1 MSAYFRDAHKC
12 ASACLSVFL
21 QADWQCQAASPV
33 CCEFCLRPDALDHVC
48 FPAGLCRH
56 LIAVSTREVF
66 PGLIK
71 LSYASTAAISW
82 TQKPMP
88 DAAIVA
94 ISGLQ
99 FDGIIEALP
108 FVGVVI
114 TEVIAQETP
123 VKTRNRL
130 QSSRPEFSR

>member
-1 MSAYFRDAHKC
+1 MPISAPVHAFRFSFRRIGNARLPAQFAANFVC
-12 ASACLSVFL
+12 APMPSITFAFPLACV
-21 QADWQCQAASPV
+21 
-33 CCEFCLRPDALDHVC
+33 
-48 FPAGLCRH
+48 GH

-123 VKTRNRL
+123 VKTRNSL